1 MKISLLC
8 PSRERL
14 NKFLTFTSS
23 VFSTANNI
31 KNVEIVLGVDEDDP
45 KFLSYERIAK
55 NLPFIKFTTFKKDF
69 FKKEGLSG
77 YWNIMAQICNG
88 DIIAMVGDDMIFQTN
103 DWDKEIIDTFKSKK
117 DPIWLIHCNDGMRG
131 PGNKYENV
139 EPMAVNSF
147 LHRSYIDT
155 VGRYVQTEEPNI
167 FQDTYLDR
175 LFSSLNRKIYFHN
188 IMIKHLHFSEGGTK
202 DKTSEALEKTRVG
215 IWDNENLYYEK
226 LGPVMEKESKL
237 LRRKFNF

>member
-1 MKISLLC
+1 
-8 PSRERL
+8 
-14 NKFLTFTSS
+14 
-23 VFSTANNI
+23 
-31 KNVEIVLGVDEDDP
+31 
-45 KFLSYERIAK
+45 
-55 NLPFIKFTTFKKDF
+55 
-69 FKKEGLSG
+69 
-77 YWNIMAQICNG
+77 
-88 DIIAMVGDDMIFQTN
+88 
-103 DWDKEIIDTFKSKK
+103 
-117 DPIWLIHCNDGMRG
+117 
-131 PGNKYENV
+131 
-139 EPMAVNSF
+139 MAVNSF